1 MCPVCLSTAA
11 LIAGS
16 VTSSGSL
23 AAIAIRKLGGKN
35 AIDNSAVEH
44 SIDNPI
50 DNPHPTSSTPLDK
63 TTGQ

>member
-35 AIDNSAVEH
+35 AIDNSA
-44 SIDNPI
+44 IDNPI
-50 DNPHPTSSTPLDK
+50 DNPHPTSPTPLDK